1 MTPAE
6 RMATARRALERAE
19 AAAGLRTRLAAPL
32 RLAEDD
38 GAPGPVRPTPEAARG
53 AGAAGAGP
61 RTTAAGPVREAAADH
76 LPVPTALAGFFP
88 SGLRRGS
95 VVQVGGSA
103 SLLLALVAAA
113 QGEGWVALA
122 ALPDL
127 GLQAAAEAGV
137 ALGRCLFVPRTGPE
151 AAAVVGALV
160 DGVDVLAVGD
170 CRALGARDRRLLSAR
185 LRSRGAVLL
194 STGHWPGADVVLRA
208 GQVRTEGLGRGWGS
222 VSAGELTVHGR
233 SRSGVAGRVRLRV
246 GPSGLDVVDDGALQL
261 PGTVPEPA
269 SGRPAPAARLQAVS

>member
-32 RLAEDD
+32 RLADD
-38 GAPGPVRPTPEAARG
+38 AAAPPARPAPGR
-53 AGAAGAGP
+53 AAGED
-61 RTTAAGPVREAAADH
+61 AAGPPTTATGPVGGGVADH
-76 LPVPTALAGFFP
+76 LPVPAALAGFFP
-88 SGLRRGS
+88 AAGLRRGS

-137 ALGRCLFVPRTGPE
+137 ALERCLFVPRTGPE
-151 AAAVVGALV
+151 SAAVVGALV

-194 STGHWPGADVVLRA
+194 STAHWPGADVVLRA

-222 VSAGELTVHGR
+222 VRAGEMTVHGR
-233 SRSGVAGRVRLRV
+233 SRNGVAGRVRLRV
-246 GPSGLDVVDDGALQL
+246 GASGLDVVDDGALHG
-261 PGTVPEPA
+261 PGPVPEQV
-269 SGRPAPAARLQAVS
+269 PAAQGPGPRLQAVS